1 LNTKLKDLSR
11 IVRHQAVA
19 PLKEDEVKEV
29 KSADFKTS
37 LIKKDAYM
45 ASKAR
50 NNSKFG
56 RDPTSPKKPQPN
68 HLLVDYA
75 QRHKFQMKGFRKDER
90 GKAVNDDEGV
100 NFNDKDIIGKQKV
113 KIIAVDVWYDDQKIT
128 GIQAVYENNKG
139 EVIEGGPHV
148 VNAEK
153 SKMITFETLEED
165 YVKEF
170 SGFMNKNE
178 TMIECLIMRTFRGE
192 TMKVGQPSKDSKLF
206 KFDINELEYP
216 AILYGSVKGKNI

>member
-1 LNTKLKDLSR
+1 LSR

-19 PLKEDEVKEV
+19 PLREEELNAKEALET
-29 KSADFKTS
+29 KSTEMRTS

-56 RDPTSPKKPQPN
+56 RSPTSPKKA

-75 QRHKFQMKGFRKDER
+75 TRHNFQSKGFRKDER
-90 GKAVNDDEGV
+90 GKIVNEDEGV
-100 NFNDKDIIGKQKV
+100 NFNDKDIVGKQKV

-148 VNAEK
+148 VNPDK
-153 SKMITFETLEED
+153 SKMVTFETLEED
-165 YVKEF
+165 YIKEF

-192 TMKVGQPSKDSKLF
+192 TMKVGQPKKDSKLF

-216 AILYGSVKGKNI
+216 AILYGSVKGNVIKST